1 MSAYASNLKKLIK
14 CYINFYPQFYQYALY
29 FDIVFIELFFTQY
42 SVTCRAGE
50 SYCST
55 AHSTGLDKKEINP
68 VLQLKLIKSCPGP
81 CFVKEIG
88 LSLKGTTLLTDLTHL
103 SLYRVAGK
111 RGLSDWEKCVDS
123 VAPALKTVLDTP
135 LELKSDTTI
144 LWVTVKLKDKVDLT
158 HRVTVSCD
166 HVTTT
171 CGKAS
176 VTSVRPIVAL
186 RTGVAVRQ
194 RGKTESIFRVFPA
207 LLLP

>member
-1 MSAYASNLKKLIK
+1 MR
-14 CYINFYPQFYQYALY
+14 YISILFLLSCFLLSTPLRAERVKV
-29 FDIVFIELFFTQY
+29 IVRQPIVPVLT
-42 SVTCRAGE
+42 
-50 SYCST
+50 
-55 AHSTGLDKKEINP
+55 KKEINP

-144 LWVTVKLKDKVDLT
+144 L
-158 HRVTVSCD
+158 
-166 HVTTT
+166 
-171 CGKAS
+171 
-176 VTSVRPIVAL
+176 
-186 RTGVAVRQ
+186 
-194 RGKTESIFRVFPA
+194 
-207 LLLP
+207 

>member
-1 MSAYASNLKKLIK
+1 MPVRIVDIPVSKSFRMGLLSPSLMLKCGRALNNTPLSAYASNLKKLIK

-111 RGLSDWEKCVDS
+111 RGFLTGKS
-123 VAPALKTVLDTP
+123 VST
-135 LELKSDTTI
+135 
-144 LWVTVKLKDKVDLT
+144 
-158 HRVTVSCD
+158 
-166 HVTTT
+166 
-171 CGKAS
+171 
-176 VTSVRPIVAL
+176 
-186 RTGVAVRQ
+186 Q
-194 RGKTESIFRVFPA
+194 
-207 LLLP
+207 LLPL